1 MKRFKITVGDKN
13 YEITAER
20 DTADP
25 SLLSLTVDGKVHNV
39 QIEEEEAPKSTPGP
53 RRPAAPPKPGG
64 GGGDGGSIVAQIP
77 GTVLAIEVSAG
88 DSVNVGDRLMV
99 LEAMKMEN
107 VITAEMSGTVQAI
120 HVAVGDKVVAG
131 QLMMEIA

>member
-1 MKRFKITVGDKN
+1 MKKFKITIGDKN

-25 SLLSLTVDGKVHNV
+25 SLLSLTVDGKIHNV
-39 QIEEEEAPKSTPGP
+39 QIEEEEAPKSSPGP
-53 RRPAAPPKPGG
+53 RRPAAPSRH
-64 GGGDGGSIVAQIP
+64 GSGASGIIVAQIP
-77 GTVLAIEVSAG
+77 GTVLTFNLSVG
-88 DSVNVGDRLMV
+88 DSVNVGDKLMV

-107 VITAEMSGTVQAI
+107 VITAGASGSVQAV
-120 HVAVGDKVVAG
+120 HVTVSDKVVAG

>member
-1 MKRFKITVGDKN
+1 LKKFKITIGDKN

-25 SLLSLTVDGKVHNV
+25 SLLSLTVDGKIHNV
-39 QIEEEEAPKSTPGP
+39 QIEEEEAPKSSPGP
-53 RRPAAPPKPGG
+53 RPAAPSRHGSSAS
-64 GGGDGGSIVAQIP
+64 GSIVAQIP
-77 GTVLAIEVSAG
+77 GTVLAVNVSVR
-88 DSVNVGDRLMV
+88 DSVNVGDKLMV

-107 VITAEMSGTVQAI
+107 VITAGASGSVQAV
-120 HVAVGDKVVAG
+120 HVTVSDKVVAG

>member
-1 MKRFKITVGDKN
+1 MKKFKITIGDKN

-25 SLLSLTVDGKVHNV
+25 SLLSLTVDGKIHNV
-39 QIEEEEAPKSTPGP
+39 QIEEEEAPKSSPGP
-53 RRPAAPPKPGG
+53 RPAAPSRHASSAS
-64 GGGDGGSIVAQIP
+64 GSIVAQIP
-77 GTVLAIEVSAG
+77 GTVLAVNVSVR
-88 DSVNVGDRLMV
+88 DSVNVGDKLMV

-107 VITAEMSGTVQAI
+107 VITAGASGSVQAV
-120 HVAVGDKVVAG
+120 HVTVSDKVVAG